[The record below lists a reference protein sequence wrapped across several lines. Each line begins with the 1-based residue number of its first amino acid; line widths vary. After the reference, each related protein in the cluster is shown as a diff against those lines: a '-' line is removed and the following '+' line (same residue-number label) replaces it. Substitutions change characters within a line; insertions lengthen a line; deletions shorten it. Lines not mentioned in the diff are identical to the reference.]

1 MEGTK
6 ETTQEERVW
15 KEITTAEETT
25 VALSDVPV
33 EILVQIFDEVEDP
46 LALWTL
52 RCTCKVFNNIIA
64 SFPVLG
70 ICVLPFINSPCSLIC
85 GILQDQN
92 GGHTKE
98 S

>member
-1 MEGTK
+1 MERQKK
-6 ETTQEERVW
+6 EKKNKKKKGGKKQNKN
-15 KEITTAEETT
+15 KEADVEQRS
-25 VALSDVPV
+25 LSEFPA

-70 ICVLPFINSPCSLIC
+70 YLYSSSTSFRS
-85 GILQDQN
+85 
-92 GGHTKE
+92 GGH
-98 S
+98 